1 MGEIMNSNTHCGFTL
16 LEALIVL
23 AVAGILAA
31 LALPAYRDHVQQ
43 AGRLEARQELMEVAT
58 DQERHHSRNGRYA
71 ADALPMRAPA
81 TAGRRRLTRSGL
93 YEIEVRVCS
102 GGDLR
107 DCFTA
112 VARPQGGQ
120 ARDDCGWMSLT
131 SDGRRG
137 SEGETVEEC
146 WR

>member
-1 MGEIMNSNTHCGFTL
+1 MEAAADQERYRSRNGAYMND
-16 LEALIVL
+16 
-23 AVAGILAA
+23 
-31 LALPAYRDHVQQ
+31 ALPLQAPPT
-43 AGRLEARQELMEVAT
+43 AGRL
-58 DQERHHSRNGRYA
+58 
-71 ADALPMRAPA
+71 
-81 TAGRRRLTRSGL
+81 RRTRGGL

-137 SEGETVEEC
+137 SEGETAEEC